1 MPTRGHLRESL
12 AKGAGDLV
20 DPPTGFERI
29 RGGSFVVFSLC
40 KSRQK
45 VTNEGTRARF
55 KVCKNKEVESGA
67 RNRARR
73 DKEKKRGRVNRWRAG
88 VRMRAYGYAVA
99 VYFGMSANAPT
110 CPNDCVSDCLVIV
123 VVVVHSILGAN
134 LTTFQSH
141 PLFVF
146 FHFSNILGTEIAE
159 KKATTSFLNLL
170 SR

>member
-110 CPNDCVSDCLVIV
+110 WPNDCVSDCLVIV
-123 VVVVHSILGAN
+123 VVVVDSILGAN
-134 LTTFQSH
+134 LTTF
-141 PLFVF
+141 
-146 FHFSNILGTEIAE
+146 
-159 KKATTSFLNLL
+159 
-170 SR
+170 